1 MDKKQKTRGIN
12 NQILPLIFI
21 VATIISCHSKQKFD
35 KIKWK
40 EVGDLMTF
48 PNRDAMVDDLSK
60 NYDFKG
66 KTFNDITNLLGQP
79 QYPLNNIMEIGY
91 KIEEDYGNDI
101 DPVFTK
107 TLLIQFDKD
116 TIFKTFE
123 IKEWKK

>member
-12 NQILPLIFI
+12 NQIIPLIFI